1 MAAKNTYQSD
11 QSFSDD
17 IHWRLAMT
25 QIYEP
30 LGWSAVRM
38 KPEQAR
44 LLDVSE
50 GIDYV
55 FLNEIGQIT
64 TIQERFREI
73 KYQAYTDFTIRY
85 RRDKSTIA
93 GQQESEFYKIKAD
106 YFVYGITDGY
116 KSVALSNGFVKF
128 AVIDLKFIQ
137 NKIDSGQIQIR
148 GDLRQ
153 KTCQIEN
160 NNLLCPINQNHDGSS
175 SFFPIDIQLLA
186 KLWGKEPILLQ
197 KGFY

>member
-1 MAAKNTYQSD
+1 MAAKTTYQSD

-44 LLDVSE
+44 LLDISE

-55 FLNEIGQIT
+55 FLNETGQIT
-64 TIQERFREI
+64 TVQERFREA
-73 KYQAYTDFTIRY
+73 KYQTYNDFTIRY
-85 RRDKSTIA
+85 RRDQSPNESRH
-93 GQQESEFYKIKAD
+93 ESEFYKIKAD
-106 YFVYGITDGY
+106 YFVYGIADGN
-116 KSVALSNGFVKF
+116 KTISPAKDFIKF

-137 NKIDSGQIQIR
+137 TKIDTGHIQIR

-153 KTCQIEN
+153 KTCRIEN
-160 NNLLCPINQNHDGSS
+160 NRLLCPINQNFDGSS
-175 SFFPIDIQLLA
+175 NFFPIDIQLLA
-186 KLWGKEPILLQ
+186 QLWGNEPILFQ

>member
-1 MAAKNTYQSD
+1 MATKTTYQSD

-55 FLNEIGQIT
+55 FLNDRGQIT
-64 TIQERFREI
+64 TVQERFREV
-73 KYQAYTDFTIRY
+73 KYQEYTDFTIRY
-85 RRDKSTIA
+85 RRDQSTKND
-93 GQQESEFYKIKAD
+93 QHESEFCLWHRRWLQNSCAVQRFCKICS
-106 YFVYGITDGY
+106 YRLEVYT
-116 KSVALSNGFVKF
+116 
-128 AVIDLKFIQ
+128 
-137 NKIDSGQIQIR
+137 
-148 GDLRQ
+148 
-153 KTCQIEN
+153 
-160 NNLLCPINQNHDGSS
+160 NQNRLRPNTD
-175 SFFPIDIQLLA
+175 
-186 KLWGKEPILLQ
+186 
-197 KGFY
+197 

>member
-1 MAAKNTYQSD
+1 MAAQTAYQSD

-17 IHWRLAMT
+17 VHWRLAMA

-44 LLDVSE
+44 LLDISE

-55 FLNEIGQIT
+55 FLNEVGQIT
-64 TIQERFREI
+64 TVQERFREV
-73 KYQAYTDFTIRY
+73 KYQAYNDFTIRY
-85 RRDKSTIA
+85 RRDKSTKN

-106 YFVYGITDGY
+106 YFVYGITDGH
-116 KSVALSNGFVKF
+116 KNVALSNGFVKY
-128 AVIDLKFIQ
+128 AVVDLKFIQ
-137 NKIDSGQIQIR
+137 TKIDSGQIQIR
-148 GDLRQ
+148 ADLRQ
-153 KTCQIEN
+153 KTCRIEDN
-160 NNLLCPINQNHDGSS
+160 RLLCPINQNYDGSS

-186 KLWGKEPILLQ
+186 KLWGSEPILAQ

>member
-1 MAAKNTYQSD
+1 MALKTSYQSD

-17 IHWRLAMT
+17 IHWRLAMS

-55 FLNEIGQIT
+55 FLDTVGQIT
-64 TIQERFREI
+64 TVQERFREA
-73 KYQAYTDFTIRY
+73 KYQQYNDFTIRY
-85 RRDKSTIA
+85 RRDESQIQN
-93 GQQESEFYKIKAD
+93 QQESEFYKIKAD
-106 YFVYGITDGY
+106 YFIYGI
-116 KSVALSNGFVKF
+116 ANGNKTVSPSTQFIKF

-137 NKIDSGQIQIR
+137 SKIDLGQIQIR
-148 GDLRQ
+148 GDLFQ
-153 KTCQIEN
+153 KTCRIEN
-160 NNLLCPINQNHDGSS
+160 NKLLCPINQNKDGSS
-175 SFFPIDIQLLA
+175 SFFPIDILLLA
-186 KLWGKEPILLQ
+186 KLWGNESILLQ

>member
-1 MAAKNTYQSD
+1 MATKTTYQSD

-55 FLNEIGQIT
+55 FLNDRGQIT
-64 TIQERFREI
+64 TVQERFREV
-73 KYQAYTDFTIRY
+73 KYQEYTDFTIRY
-85 RRDKSTIA
+85 RRDQSTKND
-93 GQQESEFYKIKAD
+93 QHESEFYKIKAD
-106 YFVYGITDGY
+106 YFVYGIADGY
-116 KSVALSNGFVKF
+116 KTVALSNGFVRF

-137 NKIDSGQIQIR
+137 TKIDSGQIQIR

-160 NNLLCPINQNHDGSS
+160 NNLLCPINQNYDGSS
-175 SFFPIDIQLLA
+175 SFFPIDIRLLA
-186 KLWGKEPILLQ
+186 KLWGEAPILLQ